1 MRGSLDGSSTATIVP
16 PSLVQNRSAPEYSAW
31 QTLHHRRALIEGIT
45 AVHRGYTRR
54 PRSGGSGPR
63 ARHHPRY
70 HRRVWR
76 EVIVVLVFAG
86 CGRIAFD
93 PLTPPDAPP
102 DAATDATRTA
112 CDGVAP
118 AGCIVADCPAVPSC
132 VLYCSYAQATWNG
145 ARVECQA
152 RGGDLASVS
161 TQAALACIVATRGAS
176 PGA

>member
-1 MRGSLDGSSTATIVP
+1 M
-16 PSLVQNRSAPEYSAW
+16 
-31 QTLHHRRALIEGIT
+31 
-45 AVHRGYTRR
+45 
-54 PRSGGSGPR
+54 
-63 ARHHPRY
+63 
-70 HRRVWR
+70 
-76 EVIVVLVFAG
+76 VLVFAG

-176 PGA
+176 PGAWIGLTQGTAATPDTGWTWLSGAAFAMTGWNTGEPNDDGSTPGIEDMAEQCGALVPGGFNDGPCTDVGHWACQVP